1 MSFNVSKCNVCLRT
15 KLLLSG
21 WQMVE
26 ENFPLPIKGLAER
39 KYADYVLTKDSY
51 KSVTAQSP
59 LIALDCEM
67 CKTDTGQLTFTGL
80 VAMFIIQ
87 YITTGDLELTRV
99 SVVSEKHEV
108 LYDELVKPQN
118 KIVDYLTRFSG
129 INAKMMRN
137 VTKKLQDV
145 REELSA
151 LLPNDAILVGQSLC
165 NDLHALKMM
174 HPYVIDTR

>member
-1 MSFNVSKCNVCLRT
+1 M
-15 KLLLSG
+15 
-21 WQMVE
+21 
-26 ENFPLPIKGLAER
+26 
-39 KYADYVLTKDSY
+39 
-51 KSVTAQSP
+51 
-59 LIALDCEM
+59 
-67 CKTDTGQLTFTGL
+67 
-80 VAMFIIQ
+80 
-87 YITTGDLELTRV
+87 

-108 LYDELVKPQN
+108 LYDELVKPSN

-145 REELSA
+145 REELRA
-151 LLPNDAILVGQSLC
+151 LLPDDAILVGQSLS